1 MNALKSLVAAG
12 MRAPSGDNTQ
22 PWSFEIDP
30 PAGTIRIQV
39 NEARDRS
46 PMNAGQRM
54 ARIAVGAAA
63 QNVIWMAEAH
73 KRAAELQIDETSGA
87 CEIRVSGAGET
98 ALALDSVIERR
109 VTNRRL
115 YDRSAV
121 APAVATRLRGLGDP
135 GSPIRTEWALRE
147 EMVPQVELLKSL
159 AAIISDA
166 DAILFQIDTM
176 REAFFKNVRFDADDR
191 ADVAEGLSLGSLEVQ
206 GFDRTAFRMLPKL
219 PGWLF
224 RGARIAGQFA
234 AKTNALVS
242 SASGVC
248 LLIAGDDSPATDV
261 KTGLAMERAWLNL
274 TALGFAVQPMMSL
287 PVLLGAIKY
296 GVTDR
301 HLAGVPALVE
311 RLEHVVPAIGG
322 GRIAAMLRF
331 GKAPAPTGK
340 TGRLDRES
348 VMRS

>member
-1 MNALKSLVAAG
+1 MNAFESLISAG
-12 MRAPSGDNTQ
+12 MLAPSGDNTQ
-22 PWSFEIDP
+22 PWSFEIDR
-30 PAGTIRIQV
+30 ADGTIRIRV

-63 QNVIWMAEAH
+63 QNVIRTARFHGRDAG
-73 KRAAELQIDETSGA
+73 LQIDDASGA
-87 CEIRVSGAGET
+87 CEIRVGGAGDS
-98 ALALDSVIERR
+98 ALALDPVIERR

-115 YDRSAV
+115 YDRSPVSPDV
-121 APAVATRLRGLGDP
+121 AARLKDLIDSN
-135 GSPIRTEWALRE
+135 SPIRTEWALRIDPA
-147 EMVPQVELLKSL
+147 PQAEPLKSL

-166 DAILFQIDTM
+166 DAILFQIDAM
-176 REAFFKNVRFDADDR
+176 RQAFFANVRFDADDR
-191 ADVAEGLSLGSLEVQ
+191 AAVPEGLSLGSLEVQ

-234 AKTNALVS
+234 TKTSALVS

-248 LLIAGDDSPATDV
+248 LLIAPDDSPATDV
-261 KTGLAMERAWLNL
+261 KTGLAMEQAWLEL
-274 TALGFAVQPMMSL
+274 SALGCAVQPMMSL

-301 HLAGVPALVE
+301 QLARVPALVE
-311 RLEHVVPAIGG
+311 RLQQVVPAVGA

-331 GKAPAPTGK
+331 GKAPEPTGR